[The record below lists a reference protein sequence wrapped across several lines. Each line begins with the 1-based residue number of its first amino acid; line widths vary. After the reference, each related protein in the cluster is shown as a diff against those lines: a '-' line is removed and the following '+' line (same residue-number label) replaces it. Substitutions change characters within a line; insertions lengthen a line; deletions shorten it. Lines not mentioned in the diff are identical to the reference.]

1 MCWTEGVCV
10 EPGGS
15 PRNHIVVIDGAISI
29 DFYRH
34 VIKII
39 AVAGRLNSPCRLVH
53 FTFKA
58 DITRFY

>member
-1 MCWTEGVCV
+1 M

-15 PRNHIVVIDGAISI
+15 PRNHIDVIDGAISI

-39 AVAGRLNSPCRLVH
+39 AVAGRLNGPCRLVH